1 MAADGAVSTEP
12 LANARHGRDVY
23 LEFLGVL
30 GLMRLSIF
38 EVFENRRYW
47 TERYAELFVGM
58 LTCHLRGKPV
68 TLEEMTR
75 FIEGASYS
83 TKIRMIDDAKKDGII
98 LDRSKN
104 DPALPE
110 GFDAVQA
117 RKVFFL
123 AGDVQTRLLAQFDH
137 AIRDVARF
145 TRTLPPDLLEASLDP
160 GRD

>member
-1 MAADGAVSTEP
+1 MPADSSEIASQIAGP
-12 LANARHGRDVY
+12 RHERDVY

-38 EVFENRRYW
+38 ETFENRRYW

-68 TLEEMTR
+68 TLEDMTR

-98 LDRSKN
+98 IDRSKN
-104 DPALPE
+104 DPDLPE
-110 GFDAVQA
+110 GFAAVQA

-123 AGDVQTRLLAQFDH
+123 AEDVQRALLTQFDH

-145 TRTLPPDLLEASLDP
+145 ARTLPRDLD
-160 GRD
+160 